1 MKGFLHLKPVT
12 QTFSGFFIFLG
23 KLRAHQWFRDGA
35 EIPNR
40 RGMPCFWGLCA
51 MNDLN
56 KCFASCI
63 ILFDTSFNTTI
74 MPTVTL
80 RVSQDSLHKLYEL
93 LDQLPEV
100 EILKGETDFNADKAY
115 LKEALDTMLDDSNRV
130 VSLEELQ
137 RNMEEVISRHEN

>member
-1 MKGFLHLKPVT
+1 
-12 QTFSGFFIFLG
+12 
-23 KLRAHQWFRDGA
+23 
-35 EIPNR
+35 
-40 RGMPCFWGLCA
+40 
-51 MNDLN
+51 
-56 KCFASCI
+56 
-63 ILFDTSFNTTI
+63 